1 MRVFLLGLFL
11 FSLTLFAQDGVKT
24 CKILSKINAIIQE
37 EHYKPKP
44 IDDSLSVY
52 VFDALL
58 DELDPNRN
66 LFTKNEY
73 QKLCKHRLELDNYI
87 QQNDCSFMTDFV
99 SIYQNGLE
107 RKKRILE
114 KIQKD
119 TFDYTTKDTVKFSK
133 TNFPFDLEETDLE
146 KVWKKRIR
154 YDILEDISKLSANLD
169 SITPHFVTL
178 EKSTKFKILDTNLC
192 KVNSILNSP
201 KGLEYEIQNSFLNI
215 FCTYFD
221 PHTNYFSVDAK
232 SSFMSSLST
241 STLSL
246 GLNLTLNDKEEII
259 IEEIVPAGPADKTG
273 KFEKEDIILKVSNKK
288 GDEYSVSCASLEKI
302 GELLFSDSN
311 TEIELTIQKKNGNI
325 IPILLKKQVMKA
337 TSNAVFSYIAEKE
350 TKIGYINIPSFYSDF
365 DGFTVQ
371 GCADDV
377 AKEILKL
384 QKDTIKGLVIDLQ
397 NNGGGS
403 MDEAIKLVGMF
414 IDYGPISVLVDNKNK
429 LNTLKDPNR
438 GSFYNG
444 PIVLLING
452 NSASASEFYSAAMQ
466 DYNRAIVI
474 GSKSMG
480 KASMQTILP
489 LDENNQQDFVK
500 LTVEKFYRITGDSNQ
515 IKGIIPDIPI
525 PVLFDSIMTREL
537 SLKNALK
544 HDSIGVK
551 NRFYSLPKNNFEKII
566 ALSNARVKESPL
578 FNNIKL
584 VNSEIN
590 AIYQNQKK
598 PTRIIFKDVF
608 NDVHEFDAL
617 WKKVKKIAKTE
628 SSCTITNNSYD
639 LEKLKFDTYEQDI
652 NAFRIKTV
660 RMNPYLEEAIAI
672 LNDYN
677 NLKK

>member
-1 MRVFLLGLFL
+1 
-11 FSLTLFAQDGVKT
+11 
-24 CKILSKINAIIQE
+24 
-37 EHYKPKP
+37 
-44 IDDSLSVY
+44 
-52 VFDALL
+52 
-58 DELDPNRN
+58 
-66 LFTKNEY
+66 
-73 QKLCKHRLELDNYI
+73 
-87 QQNDCSFMTDFV
+87 
-99 SIYQNGLE
+99 
-107 RKKRILE
+107 
-114 KIQKD
+114 
-119 TFDYTTKDTVKFSK
+119 
-133 TNFPFDLEETDLE
+133 
-146 KVWKKRIR
+146 
-154 YDILEDISKLSANLD
+154 
-169 SITPHFVTL
+169 
-178 EKSTKFKILDTNLC
+178 
-192 KVNSILNSP
+192 
-201 KGLEYEIQNSFLNI
+201 
-215 FCTYFD
+215 
-221 PHTNYFSVDAK
+221 
-232 SSFMSSLST
+232 
-241 STLSL
+241 
-246 GLNLTLNDKEEII
+246 
-259 IEEIVPAGPADKTG
+259 
-273 KFEKEDIILKVSNKK
+273 
-288 GDEYSVSCASLEKI
+288 
-302 GELLFSDSN
+302 
-311 TEIELTIQKKNGNI
+311 
-325 IPILLKKQVMKA
+325 
-337 TSNAVFSYIAEKE
+337 
-350 TKIGYINIPSFYSDF
+350 
-365 DGFTVQ
+365 
-371 GCADDV
+371 
-377 AKEILKL
+377 
-384 QKDTIKGLVIDLQ
+384 
-397 NNGGGS
+397 
-403 MDEAIKLVGMF
+403 
-414 IDYGPISVLVDNKNK
+414 
-429 LNTLKDPNR
+429 
-438 GSFYNG
+438 
-444 PIVLLING
+444 VLLING